1 MTCCLTVL
9 EVLVGHFSPRR
20 LLPLHIEMLF
30 LSVLITVKAVSCRLV
45 LDSWADIYREDGSVD
60 VDKLDSEADIVGV
73 TRKPYPECPEV
84 NIEVTEYEMFL
95 RVDGE
100 EVRDTLKKQE
110 LSDLRNTT
118 KTIMSTTEPWI
129 KGDIMLRFGQNIFQV
144 QSLQFNS

>member
-1 MTCCLTVL
+1 MTCFLTVL
-9 EVLVGHFSPRR
+9 EVLVSHFSP
-20 LLPLHIEMLF
+20 LNIQMLF

-45 LDSWADIYREDGSVD
+45 LDSWTDIYREDGSVD
-60 VDKLDSEADIVGV
+60 VDKLVSEADIVGV
-73 TRKPYPECPEV
+73 TRKPHPGCPEV

>member
-1 MTCCLTVL
+1 MTCFLTVL
-9 EVLVGHFSPRR
+9 EVLVSHFSP
-20 LLPLHIEMLF
+20 LNIQMLF

-129 KGDIMLRFGQNIFQV
+129 MGDIMLRFGQNIFQV

>member
-9 EVLVGHFSPRR
+9 EVLVSHFSP
-20 LLPLHIEMLF
+20 LNIQMLF

>member
-60 VDKLDSEADIVGV
+60 VDKLVSEADIVGV
-73 TRKPYPECPEV
+73 TRKPHPGCPEV

-100 EVRDTLKKQE
+100 EVRATLDVSLQSVDIISVESK
-110 LSDLRNTT
+110 
-118 KTIMSTTEPWI
+118 TEPWI
-129 KGDIMLRFGQNIFQV
+129 VGNIKLRFGQN
-144 QSLQFNS
+144 

>member
-9 EVLVGHFSPRR
+9 EVLVSHFSP
-20 LLPLHIEMLF
+20 LNIQMLF
-30 LSVLITVKAVSCRLV
+30 LSVLMTVKAVSCRLV

>member
-1 MTCCLTVL
+1 MTCFLTVL
-9 EVLVGHFSPRR
+9 KVLVSHFSP
-20 LLPLHIEMLF
+20 LNIQMLF

-100 EVRDTLKKQE
+100 EVRDTLDT
-110 LSDLRNTT
+110 LSVEKLSV
-118 KTIMSTTEPWI
+118 KSKTEPWI
-129 KGDIMLRFGQNIFQV
+129 VGDIKLRFGQNHF
-144 QSLQFNS
+144 SLFLSFLSD

>member
-9 EVLVGHFSPRR
+9 KVLVSHFSP
-20 LLPLHIEMLF
+20 LNIQMLF

-45 LDSWADIYREDGSVD
+45 LHSWADIYREDGSVD

>member
-1 MTCCLTVL
+1 MTCFLTVL
-9 EVLVGHFSPRR
+9 EVLVSHFSP
-20 LLPLHIEMLF
+20 LNIQMLF

>member
-1 MTCCLTVL
+1 MTCFLTVL
-9 EVLVGHFSPRR
+9 EVLVSHFSP
-20 LLPLHIEMLF
+20 LNIQMLF
-30 LSVLITVKAVSCRLV
+30 LSVLMTVKAVSCRLV

>member
-73 TRKPYPECPEV
+73 TRKPHPGCPEV

-100 EVRDTLKKQE
+100 EVRATLDVSLQSVDIISVESK
-110 LSDLRNTT
+110 
-118 KTIMSTTEPWI
+118 TEPWI
-129 KGDIMLRFGQNIFQV
+129 VGNIKLRFGQN
-144 QSLQFNS
+144 

>member
-9 EVLVGHFSPRR
+9 EVLVSHFSP
-20 LLPLHIEMLF
+20 LNIQMLF

-144 QSLQFNS
+144 QSLQFNSLVKT

>member
-45 LDSWADIYREDGSVD
+45 LDSWTDIYREDGSVD
-60 VDKLDSEADIVGV
+60 VDKLVSEADIVGV
-73 TRKPYPECPEV
+73 TRKPHPGCPEV

-100 EVRDTLKKQE
+100 EVRATLDVSLQSVDIISVESK
-110 LSDLRNTT
+110 
-118 KTIMSTTEPWI
+118 TEPWI
-129 KGDIMLRFGQNIFQV
+129 VGNIKLRFGQN
-144 QSLQFNS
+144 